1 MASYD
6 IALVDE
12 IRKRLDA
19 TYEEA
24 LAGLREGDGDLLLA
38 LAAIERRRREERGAA
53 QGGELIGQAIGLAR
67 EGKLDGMRVKLGDRV
82 LRDVPLP
89 KGVGGAVLGAVL
101 SNILSQLAIDLV
113 RRETEEAAAEEVAAE
128 DVATEELE

>member
-24 LAGLREGDGDLLLA
+24 LYGLEEGQGDLLLA
-38 LAAIERRRREERGAA
+38 LAAVERKRREERGASE
-53 QGGELIGQAIGLAR
+53 GGQLIGEAVALAR
-67 EGKLDGMRVKLGDRV
+67 EDRLSGMRVRLGDRV
-82 LRDVPLP
+82 LREVPLP

-101 SNILSQLAIDLV
+101 SNLLSQLEVDLL
-113 RRETEEAAAEEVAAE
+113 RRDPAETATE
-128 DVATEELE
+128 TEELE